1 MKSWDFEVDES
12 MSLSTSKLIDMY
24 EQMVQI
30 RLFEEEL
37 IKLIGMGKSLGAVH
51 LYVGEE
57 AVAVGVCSTL
67 QDDDYIVSTHRGHGH
82 CIAKGVD
89 LKYMMA
95 ELFQK
100 KTGTN
105 KGKGGSMHIADFTV
119 GMLGACGIVGGGIP
133 IATGAGLSIKLRE
146 TDQVAIAFFGDGAT
160 NQGTFHESLNMAS
173 IWKLPVLYICE
184 NNLYGMFTPA
194 SYALSLQDVSKK
206 AEAYGIPGVSV
217 DGMQVLDVYHATNA
231 AVKRARKG
239 LGPTLIE
246 CKTYRYYE
254 HYGPSEE
261 SFYRTKEEREKW
273 KQRDP
278 INSFRSVLIKEG
290 VLTEAELHGLET
302 KIKTEIAEAV
312 TFAEQS
318 PNPDPEDALEDLY
331 V

>member
-1 MKSWDFEVDES
+1 MNI
-12 MSLSTSKLIDMY
+12 STSKLIDMY
-24 EQMVQI
+24 EKMVQI
-30 RLFEEEL
+30 RFFEEEI
-37 IKLIGMGKSLGAVH
+37 IKLIGIGKPLGMAH

-57 AVAVGVCSTL
+57 AVAVGVCSNL
-67 QDDDYIVSTHRGHGH
+67 LDDDYIVSTHRGHGH
-82 CIAKGVD
+82 CIAKGVN

-133 IATGAGLSIKLRE
+133 IATGSGLSIKLRE
-146 TDQVAIAFFGDGAT
+146 TNQVATAFFGDGAT

-173 IWKLPVLYICE
+173 IWKLPVLYVCE

-194 SYALSLQDVSKK
+194 SYALSVQDVSKK
-206 AEAYGIPGVSV
+206 AEAYGIPGVTV
-217 DGMQVLDVYHATNA
+217 NGMNVIDVYEATNQ
-231 AVKRARKG
+231 AVKRARRG

-254 HYGPSEE
+254 HYGSSKD
-261 SFYRTKEEREKW
+261 SFYRTREECEKW
-273 KQRDP
+273 MQRDP
-278 INSFRSVLIKEG
+278 IKSFRVRLINDG
-290 VLTEAELHGLET
+290 VLTEDKLYAIEEKVKAEIE
-302 KIKTEIAEAV
+302 EAV
-312 TFAEQS
+312 KFAEES
-318 PNPDPEDALEDLY
+318 PYPNPEDALEDLF

>member
-1 MKSWDFEVDES
+1 MNI
-12 MSLSTSKLIDMY
+12 STSKLIDMY
-24 EQMVQI
+24 EKMVQI
-30 RLFEEEL
+30 RLFEEEI
-37 IKLIGMGKSLGAVH
+37 IKLIGIGKPLGMAH

-57 AVAVGVCSTL
+57 AVAVGVCSNL
-67 QDDDYIVSTHRGHGH
+67 LDDDYIVSTHRGHGH
-82 CIAKGVD
+82 CIAKGVN

-133 IATGAGLSIKLRE
+133 IATGSGLSIKLRE
-146 TDQVAIAFFGDGAT
+146 TNQVATAFFGDGAT

-173 IWKLPVLYICE
+173 IWKLPVLYVCE

-194 SYALSLQDVSKK
+194 SYALSVQDVSEK
-206 AEAYGIPGVSV
+206 AEAYGIPGVTV
-217 DGMQVLDVYHATNA
+217 NGMNVIDVYEATNQ
-231 AVKRARKG
+231 AVKRAREG

-254 HYGPSEE
+254 HYGSSED
-261 SFYRTKEEREKW
+261 SFYRTKEECEEW
-273 KQRDP
+273 KKRDP
-278 INSFRSVLIKEG
+278 IKSFRVRLINDG
-290 VLTEAELHGLET
+290 VLTEDKLHGIEE
-302 KIKTEIAEAV
+302 KVKAEIEEAV
-312 TFAEQS
+312 NFAEES
-318 PNPDPEDALEDLY
+318 PDPNPEDALDDLF

>member
-1 MKSWDFEVDES
+1 
-12 MSLSTSKLIDMY
+12 MY
-24 EQMVQI
+24 EKMVQI
-30 RLFEEEL
+30 RFFEEEI
-37 IKLIGMGKSLGAVH
+37 IKLIGIGKPLGMAH

-57 AVAVGVCSTL
+57 AVAVGVCSNL
-67 QDDDYIVSTHRGHGH
+67 LDDDYIVSTHRGHGH
-82 CIAKGVD
+82 CIAKGVN

-133 IATGAGLSIKLRE
+133 IATGSGLSIKLRE
-146 TDQVAIAFFGDGAT
+146 TNQVATAFFGDGAT

-173 IWKLPVLYICE
+173 IWKLPVLYVCE

-194 SYALSLQDVSKK
+194 SYALSVQDVSKK
-206 AEAYGIPGVSV
+206 AEAYGIPGVTV
-217 DGMQVLDVYHATNA
+217 NGMDVIDVYEATDL

-239 LGPTLIE
+239 MGPTLIE

-254 HYGPSEE
+254 HYGPSTD
-261 SFYRTKEEREKW
+261 SFYRTKEEIEKW

-278 INSFRSVLIKEG
+278 IKSFRVRLLNDG
-290 VLTEAELHGLET
+290 VLTEDKLHGIDE
-302 KIKTEIAEAV
+302 KVKVEIEEAV
-312 TFAEQS
+312 KFAEES
-318 PNPDPEDALEDLY
+318 PNPSPEDALEDLF

>member
-1 MKSWDFEVDES
+1 MNI
-12 MSLSTSKLIDMY
+12 STSKLIDMY
-24 EQMVQI
+24 EKMVQI
-30 RLFEEEL
+30 RLFEEEI
-37 IKLIGMGKSLGAVH
+37 IKLIGIGKPLGMAH

-57 AVAVGVCSTL
+57 AVAVGVCSNL
-67 QDDDYIVSTHRGHGH
+67 LDDDYIVSTHRGHGH
-82 CIAKGVD
+82 CIAKGVN

-133 IATGAGLSIKLRE
+133 IATGSGLSIKLRE
-146 TDQVAIAFFGDGAT
+146 TNQVATAFFGDGAT

-173 IWKLPVLYICE
+173 IWKLPVLYVCE

-194 SYALSLQDVSKK
+194 SYALSVQDVSKK
-206 AEAYGIPGVSV
+206 AEAYGIPGVTV
-217 DGMQVLDVYHATNA
+217 NGMDVIDVYEATDL

-239 LGPTLIE
+239 MGPTLIE

-254 HYGPSEE
+254 HYGPSTD
-261 SFYRTKEEREKW
+261 SFYRTKEEIEKW

-278 INSFRSVLIKEG
+278 IKSFRVRLLNDG
-290 VLTEAELHGLET
+290 VLTEDKLHGIDE
-302 KIKTEIAEAV
+302 KVKVEIEEAV
-312 TFAEQS
+312 KFAEES
-318 PNPDPEDALEDLY
+318 PNPSPEDALEDLF

>member
-1 MKSWDFEVDES
+1 MNI
-12 MSLSTSKLIDMY
+12 STSKLIDMY
-24 EQMVQI
+24 EKMVQI
-30 RLFEEEL
+30 RFFEEEI
-37 IKLIGMGKSLGAVH
+37 IKLIGIGKPLGMAH

-57 AVAVGVCSTL
+57 AVAVGVCSNL
-67 QDDDYIVSTHRGHGH
+67 LDDDYIVSTHRGHGH
-82 CIAKGVD
+82 CIAKGVN

-133 IATGAGLSIKLRE
+133 IATGSGLSIKLRE
-146 TDQVAIAFFGDGAT
+146 TTQVATAFFGDGAT

-173 IWKLPVLYICE
+173 IWKLPVLYVCE

-194 SYALSLQDVSKK
+194 SYALSVQDVSKK
-206 AEAYGIPGVSV
+206 AEAYGIPGVTV
-217 DGMQVLDVYHATNA
+217 NGMDVIDVYEATDR

-239 LGPTLIE
+239 MGPTLIE

-254 HYGPSEE
+254 HYGPSTD
-261 SFYRTKEEREKW
+261 SFYRTKEEIEKW

-278 INSFRSVLIKEG
+278 IKSFRVRLLNDG
-290 VLTEAELHGLET
+290 VLTEDKLHGIDE
-302 KIKTEIAEAV
+302 KVKVEIEEAV
-312 TFAEQS
+312 KFAEES
-318 PNPDPEDALEDLY
+318 PNPSPEDALEDLF

>member
-1 MKSWDFEVDES
+1 MNIPK
-12 MSLSTSKLIDMY
+12 SKLINMY
-24 EQMVQI
+24 EKMVQI
-30 RLFEEEL
+30 RLFEEKI
-37 IKLIGMGKSLGAVH
+37 IKLIGIGQPLGMAH
-51 LYVGEE
+51 LYIGEE
-57 AVAVGVCSTL
+57 AVAVGVCSNFL
-67 QDDDYIVSTHRGHGH
+67 DDDYIVSTHRGHGH
-82 CIAKGVD
+82 CIAKGVNI
-89 LKYMMA
+89 KYMMA

-133 IATGAGLSIKLRE
+133 IATGSGLSIKLRE
-146 TDQVAIAFFGDGAT
+146 TNQVAAAFFGDGAT

-194 SYALSLQDVSKK
+194 SYALSVQDVSKK
-206 AEAYGIPGVSV
+206 AEAYGMPGVTV
-217 DGMQVLDVYHATNA
+217 NGMDVIDVYEVTNQ
-231 AVKRARKG
+231 AVKRARNG

-254 HYGPSEE
+254 HYGSSTD
-261 SFYRTKEEREKW
+261 SFYRTKEECEKW

-278 INSFRSVLIKEG
+278 IKNFRIRLINDG
-290 VLTEAELHGLET
+290 VLTEDKLYGIEEKVNAEIE
-302 KIKTEIAEAV
+302 EAV
-312 TFAEQS
+312 KFAEES
-318 PNPDPEDALEDLY
+318 PNPNPEDALEDLF